1 MSKMMRYWL
10 NEKSQE
16 QSLKNL
22 TLFANHDTLYIIR
35 INFSL

>member
-22 TLFANHDTLYIIR
+22 ILFANHDTPHTPHL
-35 INFSL
+35 F